1 MTPSP
6 LFYIKKKARTFVL
19 KGIHQGIRAGLSL
32 SDRLHPHQAAFWG
45 EKLFLKPT
53 HYRRTSNERKVLS
66 RASQGV
72 VQVGNDLVRLWSWG
86 SGPRVVLAHG
96 WSGRGGQFYPWVDL
110 LTEAGFSVTL
120 FDAPGHGSSE
130 GNTGSLVQMVKSLQA
145 IAAAYGPLHAVI
157 GHSLGGAAAL
167 VAAAQG
173 LPTEYVV
180 TLNAPADI
188 LQVMENSMRSMGLRK
203 KSIERIWAGLE
214 QRFGIQLHDY
224 QPHQQAYRI
233 KQKVL
238 LIHDLDD
245 KEVHWKDQE
254 LLHQKIPHA
263 EVLTTKGHGHYRIL
277 RHTQAILK
285 TRQFLM
291 GEGVE
296 PLASPAMDLILG
308 QQGYL

>member
-6 LFYIKKKARTFVL
+6 LFYIQKKARTFVL
-19 KGIHQGIRAGLSL
+19 KSVQKGMKVGLSI

-45 EKLFLKPT
+45 EKLFLKPL
-53 HYRRTSNERKVLS
+53 HYRRSANERKVLA

-72 VQVGNDLVRLWSWG
+72 VQVGDDLVRLWTWG
-86 SGPRVVLAHG
+86 SGPRIVLTHG

-110 LTEAGFSVTL
+110 LTEAGFSVTV
-120 FDAPGHGSSE
+120 FDAPGHGGSE
-130 GNTGSLVQMVKSLQA
+130 GSTGSLVQMVQSLEV

-157 GHSLGGAAAL
+157 GHSLGGAACL
-167 VAAAQG
+167 VATAHG

-188 LQVMENSMRSMGLRK
+188 LQVMENTMGSMGLRK
-203 KSIERIWAGLE
+203 KSIEKIWAGLE
-214 QRFGIQLHDY
+214 QRFGIQLSDY
-224 QPHQQAYRI
+224 QPQQQADRI
-233 KQKVL
+233 HQRVL

-245 KEVHWKDQE
+245 TEVLWKDQE
-254 LLHQKIPHA
+254 LLKQKIPHA
-263 EVLTTKGHGHYRIL
+263 DVLTTKGYGHYRVL

-308 QQGYL
+308 QSGYL

>member
-1 MTPSP
+1 MTPSL

-19 KGIHQGIRAGLSL
+19 KGTHQGIKVGLSL

-45 EKLFLKPT
+45 EKLFLKPLR
-53 HYRRTSNERKVLS
+53 YRRTANERKVLD

-72 VQVGNDLVRLWSWG
+72 VQVGNDLVRIWTWG
-86 SGPRVVLAHG
+86 SGPRVVLTHG

-120 FDAPGHGSSE
+120 FDSPGHGSSE
-130 GNTGSLVQMVKSLQA
+130 GATGSLVQMVQSLEA
-145 IAAAYGPLHAVI
+145 IADAYGPLHAVI
-157 GHSLGGAAAL
+157 GHSLGGAACL
-167 VAAAQG
+167 IAAAQG
-173 LPTEYVV
+173 LPSEYVV

-188 LQVMENSMRSMGLRK
+188 LQVMEDTMGSMGLRK
-203 KSIERIWAGLE
+203 KSIAKIWAGLE
-214 QRFGIQLHDY
+214 SRFGIQLSDY
-224 QPHQQAYRI
+224 QPYQQAYRI

-245 KEVHWKDQE
+245 KEVSWKDQE
-254 LLHQKIPHA
+254 LLQQKIRYA

-296 PLASPAMDLILG
+296 PLVSPAMGLILG
-308 QQGYL
+308 HSGYL

>member
-1 MTPSP
+1 MTDSP

-19 KGIHQGIRAGLSL
+19 KGAQQGIKVGLSL

-45 EKLFLKPT
+45 EKLFLKPLR
-53 HYRRTSNERKVLS
+53 YRRTSNERKILA

-72 VQVGNDLVRLWSWG
+72 VQVDNDLVRLWSWG
-86 SGPRVVLAHG
+86 SGPRIVLVHG

-120 FDAPGHGSSE
+120 FDSPGHGSSE
-130 GNTGSLVQMVKSLQA
+130 GNTGSLVQMIQSLEA
-145 IAAAYGPLHAVI
+145 IADAYGPLHAVI
-157 GHSLGGAAAL
+157 GHSLGGAACL

-173 LPTEYVV
+173 LPTQYVV

-188 LQVMENSMRSMGLRK
+188 LQVMENTMRSMGLRK
-203 KSIERIWAGLE
+203 KSIEKIWAGLE
-214 QRFGIQLHDY
+214 KRFGIQLSNY
-224 QPHQQAYRI
+224 QPQQQAHRI
-233 KQKVL
+233 AQQVL

-245 KEVHWKDQE
+245 KEVPWKDQE
-254 LLHQKIPHA
+254 LLQQKIPHA
-263 EVLTTKGHGHYRIL
+263 QVLTTKGCGHYRLL

-308 QQGYL
+308 QSGSL